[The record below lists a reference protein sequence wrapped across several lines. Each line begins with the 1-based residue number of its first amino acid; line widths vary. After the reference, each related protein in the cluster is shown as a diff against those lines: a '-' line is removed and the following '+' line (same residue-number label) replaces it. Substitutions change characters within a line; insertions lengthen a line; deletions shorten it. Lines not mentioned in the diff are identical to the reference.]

1 MRLLFLNAVKGLRK
15 KKIQMFGIIV
25 MVMLSTAVYVGMNS
39 AIDRLE
45 NKYYDYL
52 EEQNVEDI
60 SVYVNVDY
68 TKDVTIEML
77 DELLQ
82 NEFSSVTEEER
93 VTLDNYRNYLL
104 NENREYNLALSYTV
118 KNIFESY
125 GANYKVQNKI
135 LDSIKDT
142 YDFTYELEASK
153 TISENNT
160 LIKVLPYSETGM
172 NQTYLVEGRKPEK
185 DNEVTILPGYADAHE
200 IKIGDSVTIN
210 DISYEVVGFAYAPD
224 YIYPLIS
231 FSMPIF
237 DEKTNNIVHMT
248 EESFN
253 TFNGISDN
261 VYSITYNYDVPRK
274 FEIEMSVGEE
284 NNDTDPTMAMFE
296 DEHIVMDLNT
306 ITRIGRISALQLE
319 FASNRLFAE
328 YFLYLLL
335 AISVVI
341 IVIITKKRI
350 DDERL
355 QIGVLKSLGYNRFSI
370 ATSYLVYP
378 IFGSIIGGILG
389 FIIGIIVHR
398 PIADILVSYYCVPLD
413 NFMISFEY
421 LKTSIVVPMIMLSIL
436 SYLIAIFMLRKKPLS
451 LLKEGSNLKINIFSR
466 ICNKLT
472 SFLSFESRFKYSLAF
487 RSLGKLLI
495 VTLTSFCT
503 GLLIVLILIGMNL
516 FNDVIDKSFAG
527 IDYKYAISLNGIT
540 IDEIG
545 DPSKTDYIL
554 SASIPLTKIVDENG
568 NEKIIEKEGVSFS
581 FTGIDEDIKFVQVL
595 DAKERKINQLLF
607 EDDGIIVNENAKE
620 LLGLEV
626 GDVLTFTYENI
637 VLEYPILGF
646 SSEYMGYSV
655 YIDRELFSYELG
667 FDGPIYTSMYS
678 NDDIYNNLDKLSIE
692 ESSKITNVLSV
703 DDLKSNISKQMDR
716 FNGSIYLVIGF
727 ASFMALIIIAV
738 IANIVVEENKKTI
751 SLMKVMGYKDKKI
764 SNIILN
770 IYTPFIIIAYF
781 LSIPA
786 MIKILKM
793 IVEALVGNIEVTIP
807 IAITPV
813 QILIG
818 LIGLL
823 VAYYIAISLSKR
835 VLKKVPLSIALK
847 RE

>member
-1 MRLLFLNAVKGLRK
+1 MGLLFLNALKGLRK

-25 MVMLSTAVYVGMNS
+25 MIMLSTAVYVGMNS

-45 NKYYDYL
+45 NKYYNYL

-60 SVYVNVDY
+60 SVYVNIDYMKDITVD
-68 TKDVTIEML
+68 ML
-77 DELLQ
+77 DSFLA
-82 NEFSSVTEEER
+82 NDFSLATEEEKN
-93 VTLDNYRNYLL
+93 TLYLYRNYLL
-104 NENREYNLALSYTV
+104 DENREYNLALSYTV
-118 KNIFESY
+118 KSIFESY
-125 GANYKVQNKI
+125 GVNYKVQNQI
-135 LDSIKDT
+135 LDSIKDK
-142 YDFTYELEASK
+142 YDFTYELEKSK
-153 TISENNT
+153 TIKVDST
-160 LIKVLPYSETGM
+160 LIKALPYSEDGM
-172 NQTYLVEGRKPEK
+172 NKTYLVEGRKPEK
-185 DNEVTILPGYADAHE
+185 DNEVTILPGYARAHKIE
-200 IKIGDSVTIN
+200 IGDSIKIN
-210 DISYEVVGFAYAPD
+210 ESEYKVVGFAYAPD

-237 DEKTNNIVHMT
+237 DEKTNNIVYMT
-248 EESFN
+248 KDAFSKVGGLSE
-253 TFNGISDN
+253 N
-261 VYSITYNYDVPRK
+261 VYSITYNYEVPRK
-274 FEIEMSVGEE
+274 FEIEVNMGEE
-284 NNDTDPTMAMFE
+284 NNDNDPTMAMFE

-306 ITRIGRISALQLE
+306 ITRVGRISALQLE

-335 AISVVI
+335 AISVII

-413 NFMISFEY
+413 NFIVSYSY
-421 LKTSIVVPMIMLSIL
+421 LKTSIVIPMFMLSIL
-436 SYLIAIFMLRKKPLS
+436 SYIIAIFMLRKKPLS

-472 SFLSFESRFKYSLAF
+472 SFLPFDSRFKYSLAF
-487 RSLGKLLI
+487 RSIGKLLI

-503 GLLIVLILIGMNL
+503 GLLIILILIGMNL

-527 IDYKYAISLNGIT
+527 IDYKYMVGLTGIT
-540 IDEIG
+540 TEEIG
-545 DPSKTDYIL
+545 DATKTDYIL
-554 SASIPLTKIVDENG
+554 SASIPLTKIVDKNG
-568 NEKIIEKEGVSFS
+568 KEKKLEKENINFS
-581 FTGIDEDIKFVQVL
+581 FTGIDED
-595 DAKERKINQLLF
+595 AKYIRILNDKEKEMNKLLI

-620 LLGLEV
+620 LLGLEI
-626 GDVLTFTYENI
+626 GDILTFTYENVI
-637 VLEYPILGF
+637 LNYSVLGF
-646 SSEYMGYSV
+646 NNEYMGYGA
-655 YIDRELFSYELG
+655 YIDRELFSHNLG
-667 FDGPIYTSMYS
+667 FDKIVYTSMYS
-678 NDDIYNNLDKLSIE
+678 NDDIYINLDGLSQE
-692 ESSKITNVLSV
+692 KASKISNVLSV
-703 DDLKSNISKQMDR
+703 EDLKSNISKQMDR
-716 FNGSIYLVIGF
+716 FNGSIYLVIAF
-727 ASFMALIIIAV
+727 ASFMTLIIIAV

-770 IYTPFIIIAYF
+770 IYTPFIVIAYF

-793 IVEALVGNIEVTIP
+793 IVTSLVGDIEVTIP
-807 IAITPV
+807 IAITPN
-813 QILIG
+813 QIIIG